1 MNSISVLMCVYE
13 KDNDYHFIE
22 ALESL
27 KLNKNFIDQTI
38 IVINGYISNLKKK
51 EIIKNLDELK
61 VTLIELP
68 INIGLSR
75 ALNIGLQKV
84 SSNWVARFDSDD
96 ICIPERFKILKK
108 IIEENKEKHD
118 VIGTYIEEFNK
129 YDGTKFIRKVP
140 LSENRIIKRILFSNP
155 INHVSVIFKA
165 SLVKKFEDKNF
176 YPLIDGFEDYALWI
190 KLLSKK
196 IKIKNI
202 PIISVKVRAEN
213 EMLQR
218 RGGILYFLRE
228 IKFRIFIL
236 RYIPMRKY
244 PENFIYSFLR
254 ILVFASPIKLKKFFY
269 KQIRNVNFN

>member
-13 KDNDYHFIE
+13 KDNDSNFIE
-22 ALESL
+22 ALKSL
-27 KLNKNFIDQTI
+27 QLNKNFIDQTI
-38 IVINGYISNLKKK
+38 IVINGYISKIKKK

-61 VTLIELP
+61 ITLIELP

-75 ALNIGLQKV
+75 ALNLGLQKV

-96 ICIPERFKILKK
+96 ICTSERFKLLKK
-108 IIEENKEKHD
+108 EIEKNKEKFD
-118 VIGTYIEEFNK
+118 VIGTYIEEFNNYNQRK
-129 YDGTKFIRKVP
+129 VLRKVP
-140 LSENRIIKRILFSNP
+140 LSENKIIKRILFSNP

-165 SLVKKFEDKNF
+165 SLFKKLEDQNF

-202 PIISVKVRAEN
+202 PIVSVKVRADN
-213 EMLQR
+213 EMLKR
-218 RGGILYFLRE
+218 RGGIKYLLGE

-236 RYIPMRKY
+236 KYIPIRKY
-244 PENFIYSFLR
+244 PENFIYCFLR
-254 ILVFASPIKLKKFFY
+254 ILVFASPIFLKKFFY
-269 KQIRNVNFN
+269 KLIRKN